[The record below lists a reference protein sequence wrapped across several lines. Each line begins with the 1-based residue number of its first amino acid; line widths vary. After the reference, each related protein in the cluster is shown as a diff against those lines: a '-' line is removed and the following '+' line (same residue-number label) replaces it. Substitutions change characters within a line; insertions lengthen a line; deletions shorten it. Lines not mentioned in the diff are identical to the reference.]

1 MFAYYSMNGTGD
13 AAYMFFLAFSLFCLI
28 GWGRNGSARY
38 LIGAGLAFSL
48 ACLTKYELILWA
60 FFVAFLI
67 AWTLNRLGRS
77 KDEVEGSTIAYL
89 APIAYALGIW
99 IFFNAVV
106 LGDPFGWVG
115 LSNAATPVNAV
126 ASAAPGFSIFSALGD
141 IFRIYLVY
149 PAALIAIP
157 LVLLGVGGERSTI
170 GIGFGLLILLSILY
184 LLIGAAIDGSVDTI
198 ELSDVL
204 PGMIAG
210 IAAFAWV
217 YYSAPGM
224 RGVTWIALAVL
235 SVIAL
240 PTAWSQMKTYPHQ
253 NLEQAWTRAISTGE
267 DQEGTASRGGYQVG
281 ISPEREIAN
290 FIEDQSIPK
299 NEILTDN
306 SRTYGVI
313 TLTGHPDLFFDR
325 VDHGDQQWQ
334 QVLNDPQGK
343 VDFMLVENN
352 TADLILKQ
360 YPGAIDGKEPTLEP
374 VVQNDRY
381 TLVRVVSPSQVGTGQ
396 NGSGAGTSGPN
407 TVPNQSGNIGSAP
420 PVNQPPPPGSSN

>member
-1 MFAYYSMNGTGD
+1 
-13 AAYMFFLAFSLFCLI
+13 
-28 GWGRNGSARY
+28 
-38 LIGAGLAFSL
+38 
-48 ACLTKYELILWA
+48 
-60 FFVAFLI
+60 
-67 AWTLNRLGRS
+67 
-77 KDEVEGSTIAYL
+77 
-89 APIAYALGIW
+89 
-99 IFFNAVV
+99 
-106 LGDPFGWVG
+106 
-115 LSNAATPVNAV
+115 
-126 ASAAPGFSIFSALGD
+126 
-141 IFRIYLVY
+141 
-149 PAALIAIP
+149 
-157 LVLLGVGGERSTI
+157 
-170 GIGFGLLILLSILY
+170 
-184 LLIGAAIDGSVDTI
+184 
-198 ELSDVL
+198 
-204 PGMIAG
+204 MIAG

-224 RGVTWIALAVL
+224 RGITWIALAVL
-235 SVIAL
+235 SVIAI

-381 TLVRVVSPSQVGTGQ
+381 TLLRVVSPSQVGTGQ
-396 NGSGAGTSGPN
+396 NGSRLGHVRAQHGPEPERQHRLSTAGQPAAAARQLELTPRRLRGHPRIAAAAAIVGP
-407 TVPNQSGNIGSAP
+407 VSSCSGSADALAGGAASGGCR
-420 PVNQPPPPGSSN
+420 NARGGSRRALR